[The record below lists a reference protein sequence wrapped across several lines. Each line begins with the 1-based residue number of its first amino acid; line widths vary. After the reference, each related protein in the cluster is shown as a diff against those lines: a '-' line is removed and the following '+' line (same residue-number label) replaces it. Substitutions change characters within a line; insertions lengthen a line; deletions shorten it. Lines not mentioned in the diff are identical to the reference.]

1 VDLEASKL
9 GILNS
14 RPSNKQIKRFRDH
27 SFGWLIEMLASSP
40 RSTFMG
46 CELNMNETALMKD
59 GRASLIVKTNKD
71 GILEPTAKNLPVM
84 KFLQHMSGALQD
96 RSKLICRKRRDLRKK

>member
-1 VDLEASKL
+1 
-9 GILNS
+9 
-14 RPSNKQIKRFRDH
+14 
-27 SFGWLIEMLASSP
+27 
-40 RSTFMG
+40 MG

-96 RSKLICRKRRDLRKK
+96 RSKLICRKRRELRKK